1 MTYLSD
7 GNYVVVPDLQCPY
20 HDKRTVKTFIKFL
33 WDYDHDGLLLV
44 GDEAD
49 SPEPA
54 RWNKGMAMEFA
65 GTLEAGLTETY
76 DVLRSMCYATGL
88 KKDSTDFKP
97 IILSRSNHG
106 DRIQRYLSKYGPALA
121 KASWNQY
128 DRIMGYNGHAPL
140 LDGRHEPLPISYYT
154 KPINFAKGWLMLHGD
169 EAGMNLT
176 AGGTALGLAKKVGAS
191 VVCGHTHK
199 AGMQHH
205 NLSHSGKVT
214 QSLVG
219 FEVGHLMDMKQA
231 GYLGFG
237 GANWQQGFG
246 VIRIRKGIVYP
257 ELVLINKGKFTV
269 EGVTYGG

>member
-1 MTYLSD
+1 MTYLTD

-20 HDKRTVKTFIKFL
+20 HDRRTVSAFTKFL
-33 WDYDHDGLLLV
+33 WDYDHDGLLIV

-65 GTLEAGLTETY
+65 GTLEAGLQTTY
-76 DVLRSMCYATGL
+76 DVLRDLCHATGL
-88 KKDSTDFKP
+88 GKP

-106 DRIQRYLSKYGPALA
+106 DRIQKYLAKYGPALA

-128 DRIMGYNGHAPL
+128 DRIMGYNGHTPL
-140 LDGRHEPLPISYYT
+140 LEERDEPLPIQYET
-154 KPINFAKGWLMLHGD
+154 RPVAFAKGWLMLHGD
-169 EAGMNLT
+169 EAGTNQT

-191 VVCGHTHK
+191 VVCGHTHR
-199 AGMQHH
+199 AGVQHH
-205 NLSHSGKVT
+205 NLSHSGRVT

-219 FEVGHLMDMKQA
+219 FEVGHMMDMRQA

-237 GANWQQGFG
+237 GANWQQAFG
-246 VIRIRKGIVYP
+246 ILRIRKGVVYP
-257 ELVLINKGKFTV
+257 ELVLVNNRKFTV
-269 EGVTYGG
+269 EGAHYAG

>member
-1 MTYLSD
+1 MKYLRD
-7 GNYVVVPDLQCPY
+7 GNYVVVPDLQAPF
-20 HDKRTVKTFIKFL
+20 HDKRTVKTFIEFL
-33 WDYDHDGLLLV
+33 GAHRPDGLLIV

-54 RWNKGMAMEFA
+54 RWNKGMATEFA
-65 GTLEAGLTETY
+65 GTLEAGLIQTY
-76 DVLRSMCYATGL
+76 DILYELCKTTLGPV
-88 KKDSTDFKP
+88 
-97 IILSRSNHG
+97 ILSRSNHG
-106 DRIQRYLSKYGPALA
+106 DRIQKYLSKYGPALA

-128 DRIMGYNGHAPL
+128 DRIMGYNGHEPL
-140 LDGRHEPLPISYYT
+140 LEGRTEPLPIDYYT
-154 KPINFAKGWLMLHGD
+154 KPVNFAKGWLMMHGD

-214 QSLVG
+214 QSLIG
-219 FEVGHLMDMKQA
+219 LEVGHMMDMKQA

-237 GANWQQGFG
+237 GANWQQAFG
-246 VIRIRKGIVYP
+246 IIHILKGVVYP